1 MPNKR
6 RKQNR
11 NFPTFP
17 IELNPIHI
25 IINFPAT
32 KIDQKKKGSTFP
44 EPKNPVI
51 MVAGI
56 RLSGGIL
63 VETSE
68 VSPWDV
74 GAAVDETVNLRK
86 LLFSFAKSRA
96 MSVVERND
104 DVE

>member
-1 MPNKR
+1 M
-6 RKQNR
+6 
-11 NFPTFP
+11 
-17 IELNPIHI
+17 
-25 IINFPAT
+25 
-32 KIDQKKKGSTFP
+32 
-44 EPKNPVI
+44 
-51 MVAGI
+51 
-56 RLSGGIL
+56 
-63 VETSE
+63 ETSE